1 MHYQVKID
9 TFEGPLDLLLHL
21 INRLEIDIYDIP
33 MSEITDQYLNYIKTM
48 KELHLD
54 VASEYLVMAATLLA
68 IKSKML
74 LPKHEEIIVEDD
86 MEMNYEEDPRDELV
100 ERLIE
105 YRKYKEAAE
114 DLKSLEEERNLM
126 FSKPPSDL
134 SELSKDVQVEKI
146 ELNVTIYDMLGA
158 LQKMMRRKKLQKP
171 LATKIARQEIS
182 IEKRMEEILVE
193 LKSFKGRKS
202 FYELFPFPQK
212 EHIVVSFLAILELM
226 KRQEIHIEQEKNF
239 AEIFVMSLEGAELV
253 GNY

>member
-74 LPKHEEIIVEDD
+74 LPKHEEIVVEDD

-134 SELSKDVQVEKI
+134 SELSKDIQVEKI

-182 IEKRMEEILVE
+182 IEKRLEEILVE

>member
-1 MHYQVKID
+1 MHYHVKID

-33 MSEITDQYLNYIKTM
+33 MSEITDQYLIYIKTM

-74 LPKHEEIIVEDD
+74 LPKHEEIIVDDD
-86 MEMNYEEDPRDELV
+86 MEINYEEDPRDELV

-105 YRKYKEAAE
+105 YRKYKDAAE
-114 DLKSLEEERNLM
+114 DLRGLEEERNLM

-134 SELSKDVQVEKI
+134 SELSKDIQVEKVEI
-146 ELNVTIYDMLGA
+146 NVTIYDMLGA

-182 IEKRMEEILVE
+182 IEKRMEEILFE

-226 KRQEIHIEQEKNF
+226 KRREIQIEQEQNF
-239 AEIFVMSLEGAELV
+239 AEIFVMSLEGVELV
-253 GNY
+253 GNH